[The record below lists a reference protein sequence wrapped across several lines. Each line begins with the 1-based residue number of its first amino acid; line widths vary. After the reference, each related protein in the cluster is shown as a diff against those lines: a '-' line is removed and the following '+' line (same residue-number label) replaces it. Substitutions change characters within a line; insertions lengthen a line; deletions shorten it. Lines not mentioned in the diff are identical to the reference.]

1 MEQQPDITAKSWLM
15 VATLGLV
22 WGGTFLIIELV
33 LENMTPFWL
42 AAFRIGF
49 GALLS
54 CTVWLAL
61 GGRLF
66 VTPPT
71 RSALTSLTVIALLSS
86 AVPFALISWG
96 QQYVTSGFTGVSMAS
111 IALMV
116 LPLSHFLVPGERMT
130 LRRTFGFLVGFA
142 GVALLIGSQAFESSG
157 QVRELPGRLACL
169 SAAGC
174 YAVTSVLMRR
184 LPPVDPI
191 GLSSVLLL
199 IGACAAIPM
208 AWIVEG
214 PPPLPDNRTLFLV
227 AFLGL
232 VPTAAANLLR
242 VTVVRTAGPVF
253 MSLTNY
259 QVPVWSVVLGAV
271 FLGEPLPP
279 ALLWALLLILG
290 GVGLSQYGALRR
302 LFGRM

>member
-1 MEQQPDITAKSWLM
+1 MEHQPDITAKSWLM
-15 VATLGLV
+15 VATLGFV

-54 CTVWLAL
+54 GAVWQVL

-71 RSALTSLTVIALLSS
+71 RGTLTSLTVIALLSS

-142 GVALLIGSQAFESSG
+142 GVSLLIGSQAFESSG

-199 IGACAAIPM
+199 VGACAAIPM
-208 AWIVEG
+208 AWAVEG
-214 PPPLPDNRTLFLV
+214 PPPLPDDRTLFLV

-259 QVPVWSVVLGAV
+259 QVPVWSVVLGAA

-279 ALLWALLLILG
+279 ALLWALMLILC
-290 GVGLSQYGALRR
+290 GVGLSQYGALMR